1 MGDRRL
7 LIPAFVTDRFG
18 RGRVWPQVVRLIL
31 SVATLVIAVQV
42 PLGATGS
49 AKAATKSVDCAD
61 LAISFDAK
69 SSYDLSCETDSTL
82 IADMDGSVLIQPL
95 EATAKDSSNFVDASY
110 YNLMGRVIYT
120 ATDLRDNIKSFYDH
134 IAITDWRPGR
144 AVSTLT
150 TAEFKADMRG
160 LPSHCVAYQKL
171 GHRDWGGYKK
181 LMIGVACSQQD
192 IDQSYAALKRL
203 YLPE

>member
-1 MGDRRL
+1 MPLFARL
-7 LIPAFVTDRFG
+7 AICAAMMLAAAQMVPGILVPAR
-18 RGRVWPQVVRLIL
+18 
-31 SVATLVIAVQV
+31 
-42 PLGATGS
+42 
-49 AKAATKSVDCAD
+49 AATKAVDCAD

-69 SSYDLSCETDSTL
+69 NGYDLSCETDTTL
-82 IADMDGSVLIQPL
+82 IADMDGSVLIQHL

-120 ATDLRDNIKSFYDH
+120 ATDLRSNIKSFYDH
-134 IAITDWRPGR
+134 ITISDWKNGR

-181 LMIGVACSQQD
+181 LMIGVACSQED